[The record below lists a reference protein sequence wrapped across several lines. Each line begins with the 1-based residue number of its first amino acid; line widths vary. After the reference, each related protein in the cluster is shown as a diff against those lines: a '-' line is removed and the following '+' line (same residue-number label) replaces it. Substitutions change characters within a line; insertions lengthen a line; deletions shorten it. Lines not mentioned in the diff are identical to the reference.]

1 MGAFRLLTYGRKV
14 ILGVKQLVLNVI
26 RQGFTNVCFCRVVF
40 KKMKSLVR
48 YDFDSRYIQIYSLC
62 SGLYGT
68 SPCSQLQKRY
78 STQCHVWWLWSHAPG
93 RKSCFNTHTSRISIE
108 AFSLEK
114 AVEICLNA
122 LCADGTYFFV
132 GFSIFSTCVKE
143 RREKTPKQT
152 RSKIVQNSFYYQNTK
167 VCLSHAWFHVL
178 LLSVFWSLKCFTEVQ
193 CSFSFA
199 ILESKVSLSGIVF

>member
-132 GFSIFSTCVKE
+132 GFSIFSTCVK
-143 RREKTPKQT
+143 RKKG
-152 RSKIVQNSFYYQNTK
+152 KNTK
-167 VCLSHAWFHVL
+167 TNKKQNCSKFL
-178 LLSVFWSLKCFTEVQ
+178 LLSKYKGMLESCLIP
-193 CSFSFA
+193 CSTIIRFL
-199 ILESKVSLSGIVF
+199 ILEMFQWSAMLF